1 MPPVVPPMEGV
12 VRYLWESPILVPW
25 FLRLRSRHSNFLFKN
40 CLFSSTLTSTN
51 DQVITT
57 THSKMT
63 KKRVESLPAQSI
75 HQHTVSAESYDRVH
89 ASTITLPARIRSAAS
104 FTEATVVATLEEQ
117 PIQQKPGLQNL
128 TDELLLPIISWGTS
142 QYNEPTYVTNDLQHT
157 FTSDHRE
164 LSYCWKT
171 NWCRPRDHIDNQYC
185 NVRHPGPL
193 RRPRSRYHLQY
204 DNEVS

>member
-1 MPPVVPPMEGV
+1 
-12 VRYLWESPILVPW
+12 
-25 FLRLRSRHSNFLFKN
+25 
-40 CLFSSTLTSTN
+40 
-51 DQVITT
+51 
-57 THSKMT
+57 MT
-63 KKRVESLPAQSI
+63 KKRVESLPAQCI
-75 HQHTVSAESYDRVH
+75 HQHTDSAESYDRAH
-89 ASTITLPARIRSAAS
+89 PSTITLPARIRSAAS

-117 PIQQKPGLQNL
+117 PIQQQPGLQNL

-142 QYNEPTYVTNDLQHT
+142 QYNEPTYVTNDLQYT

-164 LSYCWKT
+164 LSYYWKT
-171 NWCRPRDHIDNQYC
+171 YWCRPRDHIDNQYC